1 MVTTSRGRTG
11 PIESGITERRDT
23 ARHAPN
29 SLPKVYEEALAAIVQ
44 LVLSQAGSSTASSE
58 ALRADRATSRF
69 TAATDFVETHLDRKI
84 SLCELASLAALSVSR
99 FAHAFKAEYGVSPY
113 RYLIARRIERAKT
126 LLRTTDDTVA
136 SIAQR
141 AGFTSQGKFSDTF
154 GKMAGV
160 TPSAYRH
167 AAEPAFPSLR

>member
-11 PIESGITERRDT
+11 PIESGITE
-23 ARHAPN
+23 
-29 SLPKVYEEALAAIVQ
+29 ALAAIVQ
-44 LVLSQAGSSTASSE
+44 LVLSQAGSSTVSSE
-58 ALRADRATSRF
+58 ALRADRATRRF

-136 SIAQR
+136 SIAQKR

>member
-1 MVTTSRGRTG
+1 MVTTSRAGSG
-11 PIESGITERRDT
+11 PIESGVADRADSAHRS
-23 ARHAPN
+23 AN

-44 LVLSQAGSSTASSE
+44 LVLSQAGSSTVSSD